1 MKEILKIGFVGTAI
15 SPYYAEEQEVRKN
28 SEIQLKRM
36 LKNFDVE
43 LISFHKTIFSKEDS
57 IEAEKFLKNKVD
69 FLLIQT
75 SSCSSGEQLYPLCN
89 ISSKIGIWAVPDI
102 EKEGGVKLH
111 SLVSTSHY
119 LGIIK
124 KTLSDRKIKTK
135 WFYNYA
141 DTE

>member
-1 MKEILKIGFVGTAI
+1 MQRIKKLEKIQKLNLQN
-15 SPYYAEEQEVRKN
+15 Y
-28 SEIQLKRM
+28 
-36 LKNFDVE
+36 DVE

-57 IEAEKFLKNKVD
+57 IEAERFLKNKVD

-89 ISSKIGIWAVPDI
+89 ISSKIGVWAIPDI
-102 EKEGGVKLH
+102 EKEGDVRLH

-124 KTLSDRKIKTK
+124 KTLYDEKLKQNGFTI
-135 WFYNYA
+135 
-141 DTE
+141 